1 MWSTE
6 LLMWSGSTF
15 LSTMTNVFELFSCVI
30 AVYSC
35 CVSLQAI
42 EAAFNQT
49 VRTVCQTQASQ
60 FPGLS
65 PELQLLK
72 TTMTF
77 VRLGAKS
84 CPNLRNV
91 ALAFINRNLG
101 DWITQQGGWVGQILV
116 LNSKC
121 SFFIYILLSEK
132 DRKLQSKS
140 EVLFWWSYR

>member
-1 MWSTE
+1 M
-6 LLMWSGSTF
+6 F
-15 LSTMTNVFELFSCVI
+15 FELFSCVT

-49 VRTVCQTQASQ
+49 VRTVCQAQASQ
-60 FPGLS
+60 FPGLT

-121 SFFIYILLSEK
+121 SFFTYIYFYQRRTGNCK
-132 DRKLQSKS
+132 VKVKS
-140 EVLFWWSYR
+140 YSDDLTGISHDNMKAVLPVV